1 MAEQH
6 AASEAEGRAAV
17 LGVRVTPV
25 LRTSIK
31 IEAARRG
38 ITIAELF
45 EEMWRGYLERQRDRQ
60 H

>member
-1 MAEQH
+1 MAERQ
-6 AASEAEGRAAV
+6 AAPEAKDRAAV
-17 LGVRVTPV
+17 LGVRVTAV

-31 IEAARRG
+31 VEAARRG

-45 EEMWRGYLERQRDRQ
+45 EEMWRSYLEQQHDRQ